1 MLKQLKMAAAEEQPE
16 LVEPIGRAAKTNPPA
31 EVEEL
36 MRKNAATIAEGRHA
50 PAARSAE
57 LAAGR
62 LDALAQDLESI
73 RRSAI
78 APQLNRLL
86 AAEKQA
92 AELQERLRMI
102 KQTTEKGQA
111 EKDLAD
117 FARLLDTLA
126 PGQGSL
132 RQSADQLINATQS
145 SHTGWVRSDTL
156 QPGESGYFVPPVAY
170 TGGLGAA
177 ILALQAKIQ
186 EIVLDNALVERIGPV
201 PPQYKD
207 LVEDYYRV
215 LSQDLR

>member
-50 PAARSAE
+50 PAAQSAL
-57 LAAGR
+57 LAAWQ
-62 LDALAQDLESI
+62 LDALAQDFESI

-102 KQTTEKGQA
+102 KQTMEKGQA
-111 EKDLAD
+111 EKDLTD

-126 PGQGSL
+126 GQGSL

-156 QPGESGYFVPPVAY
+156 QPGESGYFVPPVAC

-186 EIVLDNALVERIGPV
+186 EIVLDNALIERIGPV

>member
-1 MLKQLKMAAAEEQPE
+1 M
-16 LVEPIGRAAKTNPPA
+16 
-31 EVEEL
+31 
-36 MRKNAATIAEGRHA
+36 
-50 PAARSAE
+50 
-57 LAAGR
+57 
-62 LDALAQDLESI
+62 
-73 RRSAI
+73 
-78 APQLNRLL
+78 
-86 AAEKQA
+86 
-92 AELQERLRMI
+92 
-102 KQTTEKGQA
+102 
-111 EKDLAD
+111 
-117 FARLLDTLA
+117 
-126 PGQGSL
+126 

-156 QPGESGYFVPPVAY
+156 QPGESGYFVPPIAY